1 MQTTDEERK
10 ESMETNKLRFVLALI
25 ITAGYVILVGIV
37 IIAIVA
43 TDFDRQSGI
52 EIIEEVSKVMAGFI
66 GLIIGYYFSRST
78 P

>member
-1 MQTTDEERK
+1 
-10 ESMETNKLRFVLALI
+10 METNKLRFVLALI

-43 TDFDRQSGI
+43 TGFDRQSGI